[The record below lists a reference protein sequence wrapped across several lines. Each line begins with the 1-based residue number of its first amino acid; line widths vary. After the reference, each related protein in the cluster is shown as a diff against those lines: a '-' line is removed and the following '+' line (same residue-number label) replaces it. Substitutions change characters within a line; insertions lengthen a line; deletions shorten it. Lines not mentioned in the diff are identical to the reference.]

1 MKKFSVVLSKLEY
14 TTVEVEAESIDEA
27 VDKVMES
34 DTTEFDELDW
44 RLAED
49 TPYEVEQ
56 VDELDVPPEFYV
68 AEVKLKMQMDPDE
81 SMEEAE
87 NRLYDLLYEHLV
99 RNKPNDETVD
109 FDITNGWIE
118 EEE

>member
-49 TPYEVEQ
+49 APYEVEQ
-56 VDELDVPPEFYV
+56 VDEMEPEPRYLV
-68 AEVKLKMQMDPDE
+68 CEVKLKMQMDPDE
-81 SMEEAE
+81 SQEEAE

-109 FDITNGWIE
+109 FDIINDWIE
-118 EEE
+118 EE